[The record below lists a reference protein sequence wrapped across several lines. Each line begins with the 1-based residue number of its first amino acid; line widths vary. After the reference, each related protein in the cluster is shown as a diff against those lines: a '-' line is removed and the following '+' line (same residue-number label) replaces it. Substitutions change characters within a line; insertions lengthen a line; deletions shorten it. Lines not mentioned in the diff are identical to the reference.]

1 MKKQELRQLIREE
14 IESFDN
20 VEKVTLYLEKELELG
35 NLQKFDIDEDEIYSA
50 SSRLGIK
57 LEEGEAEDILFNLE
71 DYNK

>member
-14 IESFDN
+14 IETFDN

-50 SSRLGIK
+50 ASRLGIK
-57 LEEGEAEDILFNLE
+57 LEEGEAEDILLNLE